1 MKLRANSLPA
11 LPASKKIK
19 TSASRLQL
27 LFEVLLLAVLV
38 ALTLPGCAS
47 PMERSALQVP
57 AELTHRCENLSPL
70 EDGTAGALAFKI
82 VEVAAQY
89 YDCAARFDALI
100 DAVTH

>member
-1 MKLRANSLPA
+1 MKLRENLPPA
-11 LPASKKIK
+11 LPTCKRTK
-19 TSASRLQL
+19 TSASRLQIL
-27 LFEVLLLAVLV
+27 IELLLLAVLI

-47 PMERSALQVP
+47 STIPLQAPP
-57 AELTHRCENLSPL
+57 AELLHRCETLAPL

-100 DAVTH
+100 DAVSR